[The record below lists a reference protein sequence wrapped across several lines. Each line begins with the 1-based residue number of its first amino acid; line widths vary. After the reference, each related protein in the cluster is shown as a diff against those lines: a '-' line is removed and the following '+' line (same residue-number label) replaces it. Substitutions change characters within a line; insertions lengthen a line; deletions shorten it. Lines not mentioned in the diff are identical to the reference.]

1 MPPSIREAEVKQNA
15 LALLMNGAAVELKL
29 KQDTEPEPFVNPIEI
44 STNNSPF
51 IEQALPLWLALGLN
65 RYILYPQ

>member
-1 MPPSIREAEVKQNA
+1 MSPSIREAEVKQNA
-15 LALLMNGAAVELKL
+15 LALLMNRGAAVEL

>member
-15 LALLMNGAAVELKL
+15 LALLMNHGAAVEL

-51 IEQALPLWLALGLN
+51 IEKALSRWLALGLN

>member
-15 LALLMNGAAVELKL
+15 LALLMNRGAAVKL
-29 KQDTEPEPFVNPIEI
+29 KQDAEPEPYVNPIEI

-51 IEQALPLWLALGLN
+51 TEQALPLWLALGLN
-65 RYILYPQ
+65 RYFLYPQ

>member
-15 LALLMNGAAVELKL
+15 SALLMNRGAAVEL